1 MISNP
6 VITYCYFAF
15 DHGQDKHTLRVRVNP
30 SLDLEWRL
38 YINDLEAGYFCDGRT
53 NVLIVEHVILAL
65 SYDNVIKVYNQL
77 LNTQNSPYGQHK
89 KDNP

>member
-1 MISNP
+1 MITNP

-15 DHGQDKHTLRVRVNP
+15 DHGKDKHTLRVRVNP

-38 YINDLEAGYFCDGRT
+38 YINDFDAGYYCDGQT

-65 SYDNVIKVYNQL
+65 SYDNVIRIYNKL
-77 LNTQNSPYGQHK
+77 LSEVK
-89 KDNP
+89 KPLP